1 MKTEFTLNIRSNKD
15 NIASATILA
24 VCLFALASGALTSS
38 PAAANHATEVA
49 VQVLDPIVVTASR
62 GPDATLDTI
71 VVSAS
76 RKTQR
81 A

>member
-1 MKTEFTLNIRSNKD
+1 MKTEFNFNKSNKD
-15 NIASATILA
+15 NVATATLVA
-24 VCLFALASGALTSS
+24 VSLFALASGLFNSN
-38 PAAANHATEVA
+38 PAVANLAGEVA
-49 VQVLDPIVVTASR
+49 MQKLDTIVVTAPR

-76 RKTQR
+76 RKNSR